1 MQSQPVDNGIV
12 TPGIKVGVNP
22 FKIFVN
28 PDTNKIYVANSE
40 SLTISAIDA
49 QTDKV
54 YSTISLKNIT
64 DYFSQ
69 RLAYDSSQEKFYYV
83 ANGNIY
89 TINSVTGDIKFLP
102 VEKVNIEYSDDI
114 KDIGISSR
122 THRIFLPAYNSVI
135 LNSSLEKI
143 FNKTLTEKKI
153 PDRIESISSS
163 PSTSPEL
170 EADNIVGLDIGQDDN
185 GNDNLSLYR
194 GIFSWI

>member
-1 MQSQPVDNGIV
+1 MANEESNSVSLINGTNGLISEIPVGNDLSAIAVNSNKNKIYVANQDSDTVSVITQPNVQSRPIDNGIV

-64 DYFSQ
+64 DYFSH

-102 VEKVNIEYSDDI
+102 VEKVNIEYL
-114 KDIGISSR
+114 R
-122 THRIFLPAYNSVI
+122 Y
-135 LNSSLEKI
+135 
-143 FNKTLTEKKI
+143 
-153 PDRIESISSS
+153 
-163 PSTSPEL
+163 
-170 EADNIVGLDIGQDDN
+170 
-185 GNDNLSLYR
+185 
-194 GIFSWI
+194 